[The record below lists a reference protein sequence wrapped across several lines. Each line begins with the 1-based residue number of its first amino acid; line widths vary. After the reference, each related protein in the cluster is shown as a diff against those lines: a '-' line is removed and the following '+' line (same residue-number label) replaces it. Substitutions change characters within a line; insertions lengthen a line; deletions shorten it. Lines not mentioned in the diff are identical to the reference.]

1 MLSVLEFCRMNW
13 LRLSGLVVFTL
24 CFPNRISAEPS
35 INVVTTVRFM
45 RDNQNHIFIPVALN
59 GVKSWWAID
68 TGAPIS
74 VIDPKFSAKARAPKI
89 LTSSNAS
96 VETDLNG
103 HPCPMVLVANLSSG
117 PLNFGTGE
125 IPEVPLEAKGYI
137 RFPEAGRDFEMGGI
151 LGMDIL
157 SRYNAVLNFRAQ
169 EVDFSGIAQ
178 SAKDNRPTLAFEAYT
193 AIPLTILPV
202 GRLEVPC
209 SVGGSTYGFIV
220 DTGSTDTICP
230 VKVAKENKIQLDPK
244 TIYAGMLGH
253 HYGPGHFGWVP
264 DFRVADFDCSN
275 TYVEFTN
282 FALPKL
288 GPHQLEECLL
298 GADLLWKYEAVLD
311 VSGMKLYLKS
321 RTKRPE

>member
-1 MLSVLEFCRMNW
+1 
-13 LRLSGLVVFTL
+13 
-24 CFPNRISAEPS
+24 
-35 INVVTTVRFM
+35 M

-74 VIDPKFSAKARAPKI
+74 VIDPRFSAKARAPKI
-89 LTSSNAS
+89 LRSSGAL

-103 HPCPMVLVANLSSG
+103 HPYPLVLVANLSSG

-137 RFPEAGRDFEMGGI
+137 RSPEAGRDFEMGGI
-151 LGMDIL
+151 VGIDIL
-157 SRYNAVLNFRAQ
+157 SRFNAVLNFRAQ
-169 EVDFSGIAQ
+169 EVNFSATPQ
-178 SAKDNRPTLAFEAYT
+178 SGRDNLPNFDLEPYT
-193 AIPLTILPV
+193 AIRLTILPT

-209 SVGGSTYGFIV
+209 SVGASTYGFIV
-220 DTGSTDTICP
+220 DTGATDTICP
-230 VKVAKENKIQLDPK
+230 VKLAKENKIQLNPK

-253 HYGPGHFGWVP
+253 HYESGHLGRVLR
-264 DFRVADFDCSN
+264 FRVADFNCGN
-275 TYVEFTN
+275 TDVEFTSSV
-282 FALPKL
+282 LPKL
-288 GPHQLEECLL
+288 GPDQPEACLL

-321 RTKRPE
+321 PTKRLE